1 MLAEN
6 AMSVS
11 NSSGSLS
18 YNGLFLGDECRDD
31 NESMHSRSA
40 SCSKG
45 WKSKDSSSL
54 QLKNS
59 LMVRGPDPQASS

>member
-1 MLAEN
+1 MLPEN

-11 NSSGSLS
+11 GLLS
-18 YNGLFLGDECRDD
+18 YNGLYFFGDECRDD
-31 NESMHSRSA
+31 SESMHSRSA